1 MLTWLYR
8 AGATDRPQG
17 AALAGAPFVNAHY
30 ARQLQGWMLQRAA
43 TGQFYSAPDNRL
55 ELRPPAAHSQ
65 TGARLPFFVPGKAAG
80 TLTVGGGVS
89 NIKHQMEVTLG
100 ELPVGLTV
108 VVQAAGRVVEVKLTV
123 GNTFML

>member
-1 MLTWLYR
+1 
-8 AGATDRPQG
+8 
-17 AALAGAPFVNAHY
+17 
-30 ARQLQGWMLQRAA
+30 
-43 TGQFYSAPDNRL
+43 
-55 ELRPPAAHSQ
+55 
-65 TGARLPFFVPGKAAG
+65 LPFFVPGKAAG